1 MIGIYAIKNKE
12 NGKVYVGKSEISLEK
27 RKEQHFKLLV
37 KNNHYNKYLQ
47 RAYNR
52 NPASFEFEVIER
64 CDLKTCNEREI
75 FWIDKLK
82 SSDSEFGYNLTLGG
96 EGGKPNAVTLEKIR
110 KASTGRKHS
119 QYTKDLIS
127 NINRGTKRTEEEKNK
142 ISLSKIG
149 KKPWNF
155 GKTGIYSEE
164 TIKKM
169 SISQK
174 IASARNPNNGEKN
187 GMFGKRHSEET
198 KLKMSKSRSGN
209 NHCRY
214 IDFTDDQWMEIIELR
229 TSGITYLKIA
239 KIFGVHEETIR
250 KKINWVKK
258 GDKEGMQNYFASRIK
273 AGKLDYLAV
282 VTRYPQFKDGID
294 EILINDGYQNLIVE
308 I

>member
-127 NINRGTKRTEEEKNK
+127 NINRGTKRTEEEKIK
-142 ISLSKIG
+142 YLCQKLEKSLGILEKLEFIQKKLSKKCQFH
-149 KKPWNF
+149 KK
-155 GKTGIYSEE
+155 
-164 TIKKM
+164 
-169 SISQK
+169 
-174 IASARNPNNGEKN
+174 
-187 GMFGKRHSEET
+187 
-198 KLKMSKSRSGN
+198 
-209 NHCRY
+209 
-214 IDFTDDQWMEIIELR
+214 
-229 TSGITYLKIA
+229 
-239 KIFGVHEETIR
+239 
-250 KKINWVKK
+250 
-258 GDKEGMQNYFASRIK
+258 
-273 AGKLDYLAV
+273 
-282 VTRYPQFKDGID
+282 
-294 EILINDGYQNLIVE
+294 
-308 I
+308 